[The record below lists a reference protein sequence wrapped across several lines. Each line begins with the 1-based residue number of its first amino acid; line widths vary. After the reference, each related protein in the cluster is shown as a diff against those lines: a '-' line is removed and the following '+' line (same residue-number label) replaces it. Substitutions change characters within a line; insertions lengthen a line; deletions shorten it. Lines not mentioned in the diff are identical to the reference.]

1 MDVCRAKHYKTG
13 EKKKNNFWGKN
24 NYYGVVSKRVP
35 TAHLWL
41 RSIHIP
47 TNPNQIRKSSLNT
60 QNIQKRPDYS
70 D

>member
-13 EKKKNNFWGKN
+13 KKKKKLLGKEQLL
-24 NYYGVVSKRVP
+24 VVSKRVP

-47 TNPNQIRKSSLNT
+47 TNPNQIQKSSLNT